1 MDSNQENN
9 AISGFR
15 NWVRTSVTL
24 KLISIGFI
32 ILLLLIPLGLIQ
44 DLVRERSTRHY
55 EVREEI
61 SRDFGG
67 EQFLDGVVLS
77 VPFSRVIR
85 QVDANRNV
93 VAVTNQPSV
102 MTFYPS
108 SLDIHCELKPDS
120 RKRGIYEVA
129 VFGADAT
136 LKGDFE
142 MPDSSDFTNE
152 EITIDWSGAYVS
164 LMIEDLAHISGIPSL
179 VWNGRELSFEPGAT
193 ETGGSGL
200 ICPVVLDPASLQT
213 LPFEA
218 KLSFNGSH
226 SLQFSPLAR
235 EQLVSVSSTWP
246 DPKFNGA
253 FLPTERDISDGGFTA
268 NWKVLHLNRP
278 LSQAFEGKPYSQST
292 YDYRYGVNL
301 FIPIDHYAQSDRSV
315 KYAAMLI
322 AFTFAL
328 FFLVQMIR
336 KIQIHPMHFLLV
348 GLALCV
354 FYTLLISISEHLY
367 FGKAYLVAA
376 SAVVLLISAYFQASF
391 RRRSLTALTFG
402 VLSAL
407 YLYIYVILQMEDYAL
422 LMGSIGLF
430 VALALVMYA
439 SRNLDWS
446 NLKNNARQA
455 M

>member
-1 MDSNQENN
+1 MDTNQENN
-9 AISGFR
+9 ALSGFR

-24 KLISIGFI
+24 KLLSIGFI
-32 ILLLLIPLGLIQ
+32 ILLLLIPLGFIREM
-44 DLVRERSTRHY
+44 VYERSMRHG

-85 QVDANRNV
+85 QLDANRNV
-93 VAVTNQPSV
+93 VAVTYQPSV
-102 MTFYPS
+102 MSFYPS
-108 SLDIHCELKPDS
+108 AMDIQCELTPDS
-120 RKRGIYEVA
+120 RNRGIYEIA
-129 VFGADAT
+129 VFGAAAEIN
-136 LKGDFE
+136 GSFE

-152 EITIDWSGAYVS
+152 EITIDWNGAYVS
-164 LMIEDLAHISGIPSL
+164 LLIQDLAHISGIPSL
-179 VWNGRELSFEPGAT
+179 QWNGTEISFEPGAT

-200 ICPVVLDPASLQT
+200 ICPVALEPGNAQDLTFRV
-213 LPFEA
+213 

-235 EQLVSVSSTWP
+235 EQTVSVKSAWP
-246 DPKFNGA
+246 DPKFKGA
-253 FLPTERDISDGGFTA
+253 FLPATRQVNDSGFLA

-292 YDYRYGVNL
+292 YEYRYGVNL
-301 FIPIDHYAQSDRSV
+301 FIPVDHYAQSERSV
-315 KYAAMLI
+315 KYAVMLI

-328 FFLVQMIR
+328 FFMVQMIR

-367 FGKAYLVAA
+367 FGKAYLIGA

-391 RRRSLTALTFG
+391 RRISLTALIFG

-407 YLYIYVILQMEDYAL
+407 YLYIYVILQLEDYAL

-446 NLKNNARQA
+446 NLKNNAK
-455 M
+455 